1 MQSSSMLD
9 VWASDIR
16 AIADRDLP
24 WHELSGCRVLITG
37 AGGFLGGY
45 LTRFLLSLHR
55 IGKVDRPV
63 SVVAMVRNATSSRDR
78 LSDIIDD
85 PHFSMIEWDLNTI
98 AVPDVGACHYAIHAA
113 SQASPRFYGTDP
125 VGTLLPNA
133 LGTGALLQALRLQ
146 SPEMKGFL
154 FVSSSEVYGS
164 ISGDAA
170 LSETDYGT
178 IDPAT
183 LRACYAES
191 KRLGETLCVAW
202 THQYQVPT
210 FIVRPFHTYG
220 PGLQANDGRVFADFV
235 FNILRNEDIV
245 MNSDG
250 LARRAFCYASD
261 AVAGFLTVLLK
272 GTPATPYN
280 VANPSG
286 ELSVWELAELLVG
299 LRPELGLH
307 VERRLPEQGNTYLA
321 STFSR
326 LVPDVS
332 RLTSLGWVPE
342 ITPAQGFSR
351 MLEAYK
357 A

>member
-1 MQSSSMLD
+1 MLD
-9 VWASDIR
+9 AWASDIA
-16 AIADRDLP
+16 AIAARDLP
-24 WHELSGCRVLITG
+24 WQELSGCRVLVTG

-45 LTRFLLSLHR
+45 LTRCLLSLHR
-55 IGKVDRPV
+55 MGKVDEPV
-63 SVVAMVRNATSSRDR
+63 RVVAMVRNASNFRDR
-78 LSDIIDD
+78 LSDIVDD
-85 PHFSMIEWDLNTI
+85 PHFSLIEWDLNSI

-133 LGTGALLQALRLQ
+133 LGTGALLEALRRQ
-146 SPEMKGFL
+146 SPGLKGFL
-154 FVSSSEVYGS
+154 FVSSSEVYGA
-164 ISGDAA
+164 ISGDVA

-202 THQYQVPT
+202 THQYQTPT

-235 FNILRNEDIV
+235 FNVLRGENIV

-272 GTPATPYN
+272 GKPATPYN
-280 VANPSG
+280 VANPTG
-286 ELSVWELAELLVG
+286 ELSVGELAELLVG
-299 LRPELGLH
+299 LRPDKGLR
-307 VERRLPEQGNTYLA
+307 VERHVPDQGNTYLA

-326 LVPDVS
+326 LVPDVG
-332 RLTSLGWVPE
+332 RLTALGWTPA